1 MTSAI
6 AGATSRRAT
15 RPGFLQSALSRK
27 TRPAGNSSATA
38 IWNRCAAVPSSR
50 DGWSLPIFVS
60 AVAPTTRH
68 IANSDRMWTTQLL
81 MRLITGSLRLVAV
94 DPLRVSRL
102 HRRVAALLDAERARD
117 GPRRALAVLHRGHHQ
132 LAAGGVAPDPEPG
145 IAGEAGAV
153 LG

>member
-27 TRPAGNSSATA
+27 TRPAGNSSAIA
-38 IWNRCAAVPSSR
+38 IWNRCAPVPSSR

-81 MRLITGSLRLVAV
+81 MRLITGSLRVRLAD
-94 DPLRVSRL
+94 DPLRVPRL
-102 HRRVAALLDAERARD
+102 HRRVAALGDPERQGDAL
-117 GPRRALAVLHRGHHQ
+117 RRALAVLHRGDDQ
-132 LAAGGVAPDPEPG
+132 LA
-145 IAGEAGAV
+145 
-153 LG
+153 

>member
-15 RPGFLQSALSRK
+15 RAGRRQSALSRK
-27 TRPAGNSSATA
+27 TRPAGNSSAMA

-68 IANSDRMWTTQLL
+68 IANSDRMCTTQLL
-81 MRLITGSLRLVAV
+81 MRLITRSLRVLAV
-94 DPLRVSRL
+94 DPLRVPRL
-102 HRRVAALLDAERARD
+102 HRCVAPLGDPERPGDAL
-117 GPRRALAVLHRGHHQ
+117 RRALAVLHRRHDQ
-132 LAAGGVAPDPEPG
+132 LAAGGVAADPE
-145 IAGEAGAV
+145 
-153 LG
+153 